1 MDTQTANSPTKEDID
16 KHVKRV
22 TDDIRA
28 HMPETYKAI
37 QDKSKKI
44 GNAAFLL
51 VRRGIRGEPNCF
63 WAMENGGV
71 VGAPIGSRIA
81 AKLPGVVLRGL
92 MSVLI
97 LAVAAELLTEL
108 LRTPASPFS
117 LGTREVQP

>member
-63 WAMENGGV
+63 WAMENGCV
-71 VGAPIGSRIA
+71 VGAPFTLQEVTRDIA
-81 AKLPGVVLRGL
+81 QYMVTFACTYVC
-92 MSVLI
+92 I
-97 LAVAAELLTEL
+97 WAVQEQAA
-108 LRTPASPFS
+108 
-117 LGTREVQP
+117 